1 MHSELTR
8 CERPPSAGPGGHS
21 GSSAPASRFP
31 RPARILP
38 TLSRNWFSGPRRRT
52 TAANFKCLLAFALGE
67 RRASWRMDVS
77 FFQMAVSLLV
87 LSNLEM
93 HLLSGNLS
101 LGKNCTVETVVIFL
115 GTDIQT
121 IPLLG
126 TFSILD
132 SEVA

>member
-1 MHSELTR
+1 
-8 CERPPSAGPGGHS
+8 
-21 GSSAPASRFP
+21 
-31 RPARILP
+31 
-38 TLSRNWFSGPRRRT
+38 
-52 TAANFKCLLAFALGE
+52 
-67 RRASWRMDVS
+67 
-77 FFQMAVSLLV
+77 MAVSLLV